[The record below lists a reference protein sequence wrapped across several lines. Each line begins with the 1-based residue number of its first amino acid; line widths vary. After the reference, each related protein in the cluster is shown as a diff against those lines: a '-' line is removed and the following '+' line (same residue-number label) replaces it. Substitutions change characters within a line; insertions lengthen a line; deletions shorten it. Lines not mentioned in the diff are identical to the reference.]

1 MGYTGPIWKLGDKDN
16 FSAEVM
22 KLMLNRDGTP
32 VIVSEHNDGTPVI
45 VSEHNGIFTMVM
57 ATFQHYEK
65 AVS

>member
-32 VIVSEHNDGTPVI
+32 VIVSEHN
-45 VSEHNGIFTMVM
+45 GIFTMVM
-57 ATFQHYEK
+57 PLSNTMRRQ
-65 AVS
+65 